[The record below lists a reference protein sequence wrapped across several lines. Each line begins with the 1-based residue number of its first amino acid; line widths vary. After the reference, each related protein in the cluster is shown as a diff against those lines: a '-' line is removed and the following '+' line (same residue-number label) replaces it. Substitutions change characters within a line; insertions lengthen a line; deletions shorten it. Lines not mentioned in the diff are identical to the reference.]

1 MVHHF
6 QSICKNIS
14 CNKLQQNVVLICSI
28 YFTFVHKIRKSAH
41 FNKQGFL
48 ILDWQT
54 RNSSKSKET
63 SFQLIF
69 TLKINFMRF
78 DKNDCSMLSFRNSV
92 LQIIVVLFL
101 LAIVNT
107 IYLYHSECLVKVFCR
122 TCEKKIPNGKHE
134 SLQNPKAL
142 YRYLS

>member
-41 FNKQGFL
+41 FNKQGFI

-78 DKNDCSMLSFRNSV
+78 DKNDCSMLSF
-92 LQIIVVLFL
+92 LQCFVDHSCPLSFGHCKY
-101 LAIVNT
+101 N
-107 IYLYHSECLVKVFCR
+107 LYHSECLVKVHCR